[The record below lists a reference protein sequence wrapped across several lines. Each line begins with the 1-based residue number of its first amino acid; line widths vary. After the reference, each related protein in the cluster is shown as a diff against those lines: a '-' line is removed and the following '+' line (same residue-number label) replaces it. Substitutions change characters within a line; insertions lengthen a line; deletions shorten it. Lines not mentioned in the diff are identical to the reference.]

1 MEPLDFIQTPDEPAP
16 ETQNSGAVSKLT
28 ERIKSSKVEVN
39 QKTSLVEKPAP
50 DDNSQQI
57 VGELNTLGKTVA
69 EIKDILADF
78 ASMANMA
85 FGAVKASN
93 LLDKVMGSSKS
104 PTSDIVDEG
113 KDKDKSETDEDKTG
127 KKNQDKTDKSLANKI
142 QAAGMFGGKTSSE
155 KSDKIPIDLKDDA
168 SSDLNGK
175 NQENNFKE
183 QQEQTKLLNESLKIL
198 QQIYKALKPDQ
209 LATQESEAE
218 TKKSIAEMLKTA
230 VSDKKESDKKDSD
243 ADASKEEGGGFISS
257 IMEMLGAKSLA
268 SKGLDL
274 LTKGAGLGKN
284 LLTSGLGL
292 GRGLLTKGAGL
303 AASAGSWLTGGL
315 GLGGLM
321 SSSAGAALSGGLGA
335 GAAVGA
341 GAGVAGAAIGGFKL
355 GETISKKTGLSIEV
369 WADEAKAMAEKAKK
383 DAAKIK
389 DPLGRAMFELSALEG
404 QAESEIQKSK
414 GGFFGGIKGIGELL
428 GLSDGGG
435 VATEET
441 LKAIE
446 EKKKEVAK
454 LKAEH
459 DKKKKQADK
468 SPGGAQ
474 SQNTDESETDKS
486 KRTREQQKYGYEL
499 DFVSEDEDDI
509 LADLKKE
516 NPDLE
521 FDRWEIEHEKLTRSM
536 ENAKIKQDFE
546 QNNPEHPEVV
556 KMKKWREDYKKST
569 QGSSRGGEGVTSVP
583 DQKSQPSKEN
593 KKLTP
598 EQQWYGE
605 IEGLESESY
614 ESIEQDFKNQGRV
627 ATGIG
632 VDQERSKRQAR
643 NFKRKRDFEKNNPND
658 PRTIKARQ
666 EREDLQNMMP
676 KGGAAG
682 GEGASNLMPAR
693 DSNEKQATKTLSANT
708 GMKLDEIT
716 NQNQRQVASI
726 TPTNVAIDNS
736 TDSYVSAAQFRRS
749 IQPEVG
755 RMT

>member
-1 MEPLDFIQTPDEPAP
+1 MEPLDFIQTPDEPTS

-57 VGELNTLGKTVA
+57 VGELNTIGKTVVD
-69 EIKDILADF
+69 IKDMLSGFIESTVKKSYA
-78 ASMANMA
+78 AN
-85 FGAVKASN
+85 
-93 LLDKVMGSSKS
+93 
-104 PTSDIVDEG
+104 IVDA
-113 KDKDKSETDEDKTG
+113 DQS
-127 KKNQDKTDKSLANKI
+127 KTDKSIADAI
-142 QAAGMFGGKTSSE
+142 GSADMFGSKTSSA
-155 KSDKIPIDLKDDA
+155 KINKIPVDLDDSA
-168 SSDLNGK
+168 ISSNLEK
-175 NQENNFKE
+175 NIE
-183 QQEQTKLLNESLKIL
+183 QQKVQTTLLQNSQKIL
-198 QQIYKALKPDQ
+198 EQIYKALKPDQ
-209 LATQESEAE
+209 LATEESDTE

-230 VSDKKESDKKDSD
+230 VGDKKESDKKESDKKDSD
-243 ADASKEEGGGFISS
+243 ADAPKEEGGGFISS
-257 IMEMLGAKSLA
+257 IMELLGAKSLV
-268 SKGLDL
+268 SKGL
-274 LTKGAGLGKN
+274 GLGKS

-292 GRGLLTKGAGL
+292 GKSVLTSGLGLGKSVLTSGLGLGKSLLTKGAGL

-355 GETISKKTGLSIEV
+355 GDVLAEKAGIGIYG
-369 WADEAKAMAEKAKK
+369 WAQEAEAMAEKAKK

-414 GGFFGGIKGIGELL
+414 GGFFGGMKGIGELL

-454 LKAEH
+454 LKDEH
-459 DKKKKQADK
+459 DKQKKESDQ

-583 DQKSQPSKEN
+583 DQKSQTTKEDDG
-593 KKLTP
+593 KKLTPDQQPQTTKEDDGKELTP

-605 IEGLESESY
+605 IEGLESEDY
-614 ESIEQDFKNQGRV
+614 ESIDKDFESQGLPVSAVTSR
-627 ATGIG
+627 I
-632 VDQERSKRQAR
+632 ERSKRRAR

-676 KGGAAG
+676 TGGAAG